1 MDDDITVRAGD
12 QYAVRR
18 PYGNSTPSAIE
29 SAASLLAQTRTADAE
44 GSITFVWE
52 RPNDETAVFSIEFG
66 PSTPTGEPVLEE
78 MVRTTR
84 DEVGTDGLALL
95 KDTLEKCAD
104 AIGAGW
110 SER

>member
-1 MDDDITVRAGD
+1 MDDDIHVRAED

-29 SAASLLAQTRTADAE
+29 GAASLLAQTRTGETE

-52 RPNDETAVFSIEFG
+52 MPDDETAVFSVEFG

-78 MVRTTR
+78 MGRATY
-84 DEVGTDGLALL
+84 DQHGTAGITLL
-95 KDTLEKCAD
+95 KDTLEKCAE